1 MFVIVNATAIK
12 DKNGNF
18 RKSRSTA
25 FNITDRH
32 LAEEKVIEANKELEA
47 FTYSVSHDLRAPL
60 RSIDGYSKILQE
72 DYSSTLDREANRL
85 LQIIRNNAHR
95 MGHLID
101 DLLDF
106 SRMGRKELD
115 RTIVDMNALV
125 GHVRQELIS
134 HEVNRK
140 IEFTVKPLKE
150 VQGDLSMMRQVWINL
165 ISNALKYSRKQQV
178 SRIEIGCKNEDHHI
192 VYYIQDNGVGFDM
205 KYSDKLFGV
214 FQRLHKIEEFD
225 GTGVGLALVH
235 RIVFT
240 SWRENLGRG
249 SFKRRRYI
257 FLLYPFT
264 NSTLMVNNIPV
275 EVLLIEDNNE
285 DAELTI
291 RVLKKHNLANNLVHL
306 QDGEAALDFLFAEGS
321 NNVPRLILLDL
332 KMPKVDG
339 IEVLRKIKTDE
350 QRKMIPVVM
359 LTSSK
364 EERDIIESYKLGVNA
379 YVVKPVEFEKFVE
392 AVAQLGLFW
401 LLLNQP
407 SR

>member
-1 MFVIVNATAIK
+1 
-12 DKNGNF
+12 
-18 RKSRSTA
+18 
-25 FNITDRH
+25 
-32 LAEEKVIEANKELEA
+32 
-47 FTYSVSHDLRAPL
+47 
-60 RSIDGYSKILQE
+60 
-72 DYSSTLDREANRL
+72 
-85 LQIIRNNAHR
+85 
-95 MGHLID
+95 
-101 DLLDF
+101 
-106 SRMGRKELD
+106 
-115 RTIVDMNALV
+115 
-125 GHVRQELIS
+125 
-134 HEVNRK
+134 
-140 IEFTVKPLKE
+140 
-150 VQGDLSMMRQVWINL
+150 
-165 ISNALKYSRKQQV
+165 
-178 SRIEIGCKNEDHHI
+178 
-192 VYYIQDNGVGFDM
+192 
-205 KYSDKLFGV
+205 
-214 FQRLHKIEEFD
+214 
-225 GTGVGLALVH
+225 
-235 RIVFT
+235 
-240 SWRENLGRG
+240 
-249 SFKRRRYI
+249 
-257 FLLYPFT
+257 
-264 NSTLMVNNIPV
+264 MVNNIPV

-350 QRKMIPVVM
+350 QRKLIPVVM

>member
-1 MFVIVNATAIK
+1 MI
-12 DKNGNF
+12 
-18 RKSRSTA
+18 
-25 FNITDRH
+25 
-32 LAEEKVIEANKELEA
+32 
-47 FTYSVSHDLRAPL
+47 
-60 RSIDGYSKILQE
+60 
-72 DYSSTLDREANRL
+72 
-85 LQIIRNNAHR
+85 
-95 MGHLID
+95 
-101 DLLDF
+101 
-106 SRMGRKELD
+106 
-115 RTIVDMNALV
+115 
-125 GHVRQELIS
+125 
-134 HEVNRK
+134 
-140 IEFTVKPLKE
+140 
-150 VQGDLSMMRQVWINL
+150 
-165 ISNALKYSRKQQV
+165 
-178 SRIEIGCKNEDHHI
+178 
-192 VYYIQDNGVGFDM
+192 
-205 KYSDKLFGV
+205 
-214 FQRLHKIEEFD
+214 
-225 GTGVGLALVH
+225 
-235 RIVFT
+235 
-240 SWRENLGRG
+240 
-249 SFKRRRYI
+249 
-257 FLLYPFT
+257 
-264 NSTLMVNNIPV
+264 NNIPV

-350 QRKMIPVVM
+350 QRKIIPVVM